1 MEQLNN
7 LIIDDCGKE
16 YEFKGGG
23 GGQPG
28 HDSVGSEQII
38 NESVEMEDLHKNV
51 KDKMVTDDDRVT
63 AEELANFEV

>member
-1 MEQLNN
+1 MEKLDR
-7 LIIDDCGKE
+7 LVIDDCGKE
-16 YEFKGGG
+16 YEFMGGG

-28 HDSVGSEQII
+28 PDSVGSEQII